1 MTYQNRMIELAQAR
15 ERLIARC
22 AEQRD
27 ELAQQVRQW
36 QVPLS
41 LADRLWAGARF
52 LRAHP
57 AIVAGVTAVLLTVR
71 ARTVWQW
78 LKRGFVLWRT
88 VRAFSSHNSKWSG
101 LLSRFAA
108 R

>member
-1 MTYQNRMIELAQAR
+1 MIEVARAR
-15 ERLIARC
+15 ERLLARC
-22 AEQRD
+22 AEQRE

-36 QVPLS
+36 QVPLA
-41 LADRLWAGARF
+41 LADRVLTGARY

-57 AIVAGVTAVLLTVR
+57 AVVVGVAAALIAIR

-88 VRAFSSHNSKWSG
+88 VRALTSSSTKLSG
-101 LLSRFAA
+101 LLGRFAA